1 MLEYV
6 KTVLQKV
13 SFNDTLFRKEL
24 SKSLKWLSEQERAEL
39 QKWISRTYGSVYKNV
54 FAESQITEDLLR

>member
-24 SKSLKWLSEQERAEL
+24 SKSLKWLSDQERAEL
-39 QKWISRTYGSVYKNV
+39 HRWISRTYGSVYQNV
-54 FAESQITEDLLR
+54 FSDSEVSENVLR

>member
-24 SKSLKWLSEQERAEL
+24 SKSLKWLSEHERAEL
-39 QKWISRTYGSVYKNV
+39 HKWINRTYGSVYKNV
-54 FAESQITEDLLR
+54 FVDSEITEDLLR

>member
-13 SFNDTLFRKEL
+13 SFNDMLFRKEL
-24 SKSLKWLSEQERAEL
+24 SKSLKWLSDHERAEL
-39 QKWISRTYGSVYKNV
+39 HKWINQTYGSVYKKV
-54 FAESQITEDLLR
+54 FSDSDVAENIIR